1 MVYRNRGR
9 CCPLHLP
16 PPPPNHVYYWF
27 AAHYRFVSSSSQAIA
42 RKAAN
47 QTLRPPFVYEVIVVY
62 PLVAARTAEVD
73 VIVAMLVAAN
83 EFEGLNR
90 GCAIDC

>member
-1 MVYRNRGR
+1 
-9 CCPLHLP
+9 
-16 PPPPNHVYYWF
+16 VYYWF
-27 AAHYRFVSSSSQAIA
+27 VAHYRFVFSSSQAIA

-47 QTLRPPFVYEVIVVY
+47 QTSRSSFVYEVIVVY
-62 PLVAARTAEVD
+62 PLIAARTTKVN
-73 VIVAMLVAAN
+73 VIVAMFVAAN